1 MRTSRFV
8 PLFVLALFFVAGCRG
23 SQDVTVSY
31 NSEKNTTTYKTGPYT
46 VSRTSSENY
55 GGSKSIDLRAV
66 ARCQGSNCSPSTVQ
80 LVFSASGGEE
90 LALSGAGG
98 KITADGSTVSW
109 TSAEAGKAFSTMS
122 RDQVNRV
129 IGQFA
134 AVELTLNQVE
144 QIATASSIRGSIGG
158 MSLNLRSG
166 VQSGFQKLLQK
177 IRRGGDGQRP
187 SGTQG

>member
-31 NSEKNTTTYKTGPYT
+31 NSEENTTTYETSTYT
-46 VSRTSSENY
+46 VSRTSSGNY
-55 GGSKSIDLRAV
+55 GGSKSIDLRVV
-66 ARCQGSNCSPSTVQ
+66 ARCQGSNCSPDTAQ

-90 LALSGAGG
+90 LALSGAAG

-109 TSAEAGKAFSTMS
+109 TSAEAGKTFSTMS
-122 RDQVNRV
+122 RDEVNRV
-129 IGQFA
+129 VGQFA
-134 AVELTLNQVE
+134 AVKLTLNQVE

-158 MSLNLRSG
+158 MSLNFGTG
-166 VQSGFQKLLQK
+166 VQSGFQKLLQR
-177 IRRGGDGQRP
+177 IRQGGAGQRP
-187 SGTQG
+187 PGTQG